1 MFRTAV
7 GVVGLLAA
15 LAAVPPASAEG
26 NSDYSVLI
34 ISRERLEVATSC
46 EIGVYLNDQLS
57 GRVFQEQSTS
67 FNLPPGPVD
76 VRLRLLPGQ
85 MPGCAP
91 GIEDQRSTRLNLQAG
106 QISKYR
112 IAMGHNGLEL
122 KRANLGY

>member
-7 GVVGLLAA
+7 GVVGLLGT

-91 GIEDQRSTRLNLQAG
+91 GLEDQRSTRLTLQAG
-106 QISKYR
+106 QINKYR
-112 IAMGHNGLEL
+112 IAMGHNGLVL
-122 KRANLGY
+122 RRASLDY

>member
-1 MFRTAV
+1 MFRAAL
-7 GVVGLLAA
+7 GVVGLLST

-85 MPGCAP
+85 MPGCAA

-106 QISKYR
+106 QINKYR
-112 IAMGHNGLEL
+112 IAMGQYGLEL
-122 KRANLGY
+122 KRAGLGY

>member
-7 GVVGLLAA
+7 GVVGLLGT

-57 GRVFQEQSTS
+57 GRVFQEQSAS

-91 GIEDQRSTRLNLQAG
+91 GLEDQRSTRLTLQAG
-106 QISKYR
+106 QINKYR
-112 IAMGHNGLEL
+112 IAMGHNGLVL
-122 KRANLGY
+122 RRASLDY

>member
-1 MFRTAV
+1 M
-7 GVVGLLAA
+7 
-15 LAAVPPASAEG
+15 VPPAFAEG
-26 NSDYSVLI
+26 NSAYSVLI

-67 FNLPPGPVD
+67 FNLPPGTVD

-106 QISKYR
+106 QINKYR
-112 IAMGHNGLEL
+112 IAMGQYGLEL
-122 KRANLGY
+122 KRADLGY